1 MESTAPP
8 QKIPAPPRR
17 DFLPPANTNFSS
29 TLPTSPQTIGTSS
42 REPHPCPT
50 QTRSAIPQPSHSE
63 PAPRPPAPPQ
73 PRRRVLRSRHKRH
86 AESSGTGHS
95 RQPLE
100 KPDRSHPYKKIAEP
114 TGNTRMGSATSRT
127 SSRSP
132 APVKTRPA
140 QRQTPR
146 QSPAPAQRRPAKA
159 QHQHR

>member
-29 TLPTSPQTIGTSS
+29 TLPTSPQTIDTSS
-42 REPHPCPT
+42 REQNPCPT
-50 QTRSAIPQPSHSE
+50 QTISGIPPPSRSE
-63 PAPRPPAPPQ
+63 RAPRPPALPR
-73 PRRRVLRSRHKRH
+73 PRRHVLRSRHKHH

-95 RQPLE
+95 PPPPA
-100 KPDRSHPYKKIAEP
+100 KPDRSHPYTKIAEP
-114 TGNTRMGSATSRT
+114 TGNTQMGSATSHT

-140 QRQTPR
+140 RHQTRR
-146 QSPAPAQRRPAKA
+146 QSAAPAQSRPAKA
-159 QHQHR
+159 QRRHR